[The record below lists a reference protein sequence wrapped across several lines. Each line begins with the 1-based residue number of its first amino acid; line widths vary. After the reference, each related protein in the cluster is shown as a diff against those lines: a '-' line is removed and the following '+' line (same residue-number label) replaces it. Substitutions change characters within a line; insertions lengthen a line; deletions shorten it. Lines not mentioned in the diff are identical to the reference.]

1 MQMEYDAAFIE
12 AAKQSSIEFSRKEL
26 GQEIYVI
33 RETHNY
39 LFFGPV
45 RKDEKNTAFFAALY
59 LFKKKMHL
67 QPGQKVSLYDHEGE
81 FGVALVGQAQNRQ
94 VWVWLLSFDTNE
106 IVKKSIS
113 LVHAVT
119 GVQSPEELQIC
130 KDALMR
136 YEKRSSRKRMER
148 SLHSQPQQGAFL
160 GSPLAHPGSPFS
172 GSISPATL
180 SPSTSL
186 SHFSSLSLDSPL
198 DANSPNDSAAESPS
212 RTPLSVRRLRS
223 QGRSTRDEPRK
234 RTRRFNSK
242 DSASD
247 DEEEEEEEIDYDSDE
262 EEAEDEHDI
271 IEDSEEFVA
280 YGSGSPRDGR
290 SPRSPRRTYN
300 NRNRRNTLSPI
311 KKREINNNLNKKE
324 NMRMFMKLLE
334 YVLTITENPDAEED
348 DK

>member
-12 AAKQSSIEFSRKEL
+12 AAKQTSIEFSRKEL

-113 LVHAVT
+113 LVHSVT

-148 SLHSQPQQGAFL
+148 SLNSQPQQGAFI
-160 GSPLAHPGSPFS
+160 GSPLAPRHGSPYQ
-172 GSISPATL
+172 GSVSPAAL

-198 DANSPNDSAAESPS
+198 DANSQNDPDSPS

-223 QGRSTRDEPRK
+223 QRVNRDDARK
-234 RTRRFNSK
+234 RNRRFNSK

-247 DEEEEEEEIDYDSDE
+247 DEEDEEEIDYETDE

-271 IEDSEEFVA
+271 IDDNDDFVN
-280 YGSGSPRDGR
+280 YGSASGSPRDGR